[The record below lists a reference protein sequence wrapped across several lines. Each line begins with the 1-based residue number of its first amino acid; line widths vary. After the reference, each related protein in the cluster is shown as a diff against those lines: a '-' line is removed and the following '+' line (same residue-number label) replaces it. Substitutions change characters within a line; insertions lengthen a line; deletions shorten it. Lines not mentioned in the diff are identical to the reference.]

1 MVNET
6 IQLGKGL
13 TLKNPVMTA
22 SGTFGYGEEYADFID
37 LTKLGGIL
45 VKGTTLNHREG
56 NPYPRMAETPSG
68 MLNAVGL
75 QNKGIDYFVETIYP
89 RIKDIDTNII
99 VNVSGSTID
108 DYCAV
113 AEKVNALEN
122 IPAIE
127 LNVSCPNVK
136 QGGMAFGVTC
146 AGIEQV
152 VSAVRKVYDK
162 HLIVKL
168 SPNVTNIAELALS
181 AEASGA
187 DSVSLIN
194 TMLGMAIDA
203 ETRRPKLS
211 TITGGLSGACVKPV
225 ALRMVWQVSK
235 AVKIPVIGLGGIS
248 SATDAI
254 EFMLAGASAIEIG
267 TANFID
273 PAITVKV
280 AQGIVEYCERHGF
293 KNVSDLTGAMVVDN

>member
-1 MVNET
+1 MVNEV

-37 LTKLGGIL
+37 LTKIGGIL

-75 QNKGIDYFVETIYP
+75 QNKGVDYFVETIYP

-99 VNVSGSTID
+99 VNVSGSTIE

-136 QGGMAFGVTC
+136 QGGMAFGVTTS
-146 AGIEQV
+146 GIEQV

-168 SPNVTNIAELALS
+168 SPNVTSIADLALA

-194 TMLGMAIDA
+194 TLLGMAIDA
-203 ETRRPKLS
+203 EKRRPKLS
-211 TITGGLSGACVKPV
+211 TVTGGLSGACVKPI
-225 ALRMVWQVSK
+225 ALRMVWQVAK

-248 SATDAI
+248 SATDAV
-254 EFMLAGASAIEIG
+254 EFLLAGASAIEIG

-273 PAITVKV
+273 PTITVKV
-280 AQGIVEYCERHGF
+280 AQGIVEYCERHGI
-293 KNVSDLTGAMVVDN
+293 KNVSDLTGALEI

>member
-37 LTKLGGIL
+37 LTKIGGIL

-75 QNKGIDYFVETIYP
+75 QNKGVDYFVETIYP

-99 VNVSGSTID
+99 VNVSGSTIE

-136 QGGMAFGVTC
+136 QGGMAFGVTTS
-146 AGIEQV
+146 GIEQV

-168 SPNVTNIAELALS
+168 SPNVTSIADLALA

-194 TMLGMAIDA
+194 TLLGMAIDA
-203 ETRRPKLS
+203 EKRRPKLS
-211 TITGGLSGACVKPV
+211 TVTGGLSGACVKPI
-225 ALRMVWQVSK
+225 ALRMVWQVAK

-248 SATDAI
+248 SATDAV
-254 EFMLAGASAIEIG
+254 EFLLAGASAIEIG

-273 PAITVKV
+273 PTITVKV
-280 AQGIVEYCERHGF
+280 AKGIVEYCERHGI
-293 KNVSDLTGAMVVDN
+293 KNVSDLTGALEL